1 MGAGAS
7 VYPLEAEQYPLEV
20 EQKRSTE
27 KEERRRRVARAAQR
41 QLDAERADRER
52 HRSKHDRHPERAV
65 AKDEARKKDRKP
77 KIQSSLSD
85 RDRHRH
91 TESEAERHYRR
102 QKSEHAD
109 AREYA
114 RERDESR
121 QLDSHRTPDRRQDRD
136 AERHAPTKHDSRT
149 GPVRRAHPHQNP
161 APPKSVLRVHGHSH
175 YNYHASCGTAA
186 PKRVQLIGVSQQ
198 REFEVS
204 TKMKPLAPWLLMH
217 KARRVVAPC
226 ETYSTYRSYWST
238 ELLLSS
244 TWPIIDPPAAVRV
257 SERLKGGT
265 SPPVT
270 ASILK
275 GGDSSPRLDA
285 PAESLLEPFEQSRK
299 LNIAAVQ
306 ATS

>member
-1 MGAGAS
+1 MSEFTPAAPSLNGIARAVASNKNHKPRGMGAGAS

-52 HRSKHDRHPERAV
+52 HRSKHDRHPVAERAV

-121 QLDSHRTPDRRQDRD
+121 RLDSHRTPDRRQDRD

-226 ETYSTYRSYWST
+226 ETYSTYRSY
-238 ELLLSS
+238 
-244 TWPIIDPPAAVRV
+244 
-257 SERLKGGT
+257 
-265 SPPVT
+265 
-270 ASILK
+270 
-275 GGDSSPRLDA
+275 
-285 PAESLLEPFEQSRK
+285 
-299 LNIAAVQ
+299 
-306 ATS
+306 